1 MPVDVYWAK
10 ESQILAVD
18 YSGDVTVDDVRTV
31 VTQLTEFL
39 RMHPLH
45 FLVDLSQ
52 ATSFAPEI
60 IELSSL
66 SEWLY
71 HPNGRWFAYVQPSG
85 VFKSLVRYRH
95 RNPVK
100 IFHDR
105 IDALGFLE
113 QAARP

>member
-1 MPVDVYWAK
+1 MSVNVYWAK
-10 ESQILAVD
+10 EPQILSVD
-18 YSGDVTVDDVRTV
+18 YSGDVTADDVRSAV
-31 VTQLTEFL
+31 VQLTDL
-39 RMHPLH
+39 LKKQPLH